1 MYTVS
6 VCTAIFAKNSWKS
19 LNNLGYPVLSVV
31 CRKVE
36 PVAFYSTNIGGN
48 GRGGMDGDLL
58 LAESR
63 RCFSKDR
70 PSEDQNV
77 VLGLF
82 SRSYG
87 HYQKTRVKK
96 LIILITFI
104 ASSRKLIPDTVSVF
118 IFNTFSSVYTYE
130 THISCLI
137 HQRFP
142 GTQERNAH
150 LLGPAPA
157 SKMKMKYQLTLIQ
170 HPAISSMR
178 FSSLAHKAAVHC
190 GAVTLVGSVRTRD
203 L

>member
-1 MYTVS
+1 MGEGEW
-6 VCTAIFAKNSWKS
+6 TATYFS
-19 LNNLGYPVLSVV
+19 LNHEGVSPRTGQV
-31 CRKVE
+31 
-36 PVAFYSTNIGGN
+36 
-48 GRGGMDGDLL
+48 
-58 LAESR
+58 
-63 RCFSKDR
+63 
-70 PSEDQNV
+70 
-77 VLGLF
+77 
-82 SRSYG
+82 
-87 HYQKTRVKK
+87 KTRTLCSVYSPGAMAMISSSKTKVTK

-130 THISCLI
+130 THISCPI